1 MSYKNKLWY
10 NIFMNGNYLEFN
22 IFFDIIGTI
31 AFAISGA
38 ILGCKK
44 KMDILGVI
52 VLGLVTALGGG
63 FIRDLVLGITPPKMF
78 QNSTNAIIS
87 TVFSILVFIFYAQ
100 KSGFEHSNWIKIMNK
115 FMMIT
120 DTIGLASFT
129 ITGMATAISLGHNQK
144 FLLIFVGSITGVGGG
159 MIRDVLAGTIPF
171 IFREQ
176 IYAGACILGAT
187 VFIIARH
194 FLGYQLSMIICFF
207 TVLIFRLLA
216 VKRNW
221 NLPRIKD

>member
-1 MSYKNKLWY
+1 
-10 NIFMNGNYLEFN
+10 MNGNYLELN
-22 IFFDIIGTI
+22 VFFDVIGTI

-38 ILGCKK
+38 ILGCRR

-78 QNSTNAIIS
+78 QNSTNALIS
-87 TVFSILVFIFYAQ
+87 TVCATIVFIFYYT
-100 KSGFEHSNWIKIMNK
+100 KPGFENSSWINVMHR
-115 FMMIT
+115 FMIIT

-129 ITGMATAISLGHNQK
+129 ITGMATAISLGHDQK

-159 MIRDVLAGTIPF
+159 MLRDVLAGSIPF

-187 VFIIARH
+187 AFIIARH
-194 FLGYQLSMIICFF
+194 FCNYQISMIICFF
-207 TVLIFRLLA
+207 AVLIIRLLA

-221 NLPRIKD
+221 NLPKITN

>member
-1 MSYKNKLWY
+1 MK
-10 NIFMNGNYLEFN
+10 GNYLDFN
-22 IFFDIIGTI
+22 IFFDLIGTI

-44 KMDILGVI
+44 NMDILGVI

-63 FIRDLVLGITPPKMF
+63 FVRDLVLGITPPKMF
-78 QNSTNAIIS
+78 QDSKSAIIS
-87 TVFSILVFIFYAQ
+87 TIFSIIVFIFFYIQ
-100 KSGFEHSNWIKIMNK
+100 FKFKNPKWLKITNK
-115 FMMIT
+115 FMIIF

-129 ITGMATAISLGHNQK
+129 ITGMAKAISLGYYKK
-144 FLLIFVGSITGVGGG
+144 FLLMFVGTITGVGGG

-187 VFIIARH
+187 TFIITRH
-194 FLGYQLSMIICFF
+194 FFSYEISMIICFL
-207 TVLIFRLLA
+207 TVLIIRLLA
-216 VKRNW
+216 VKKDW
-221 NLPRIKD
+221 NLPRISKEEE

>member
-1 MSYKNKLWY
+1 
-10 NIFMNGNYLEFN
+10 MNGNYLEFN
-22 IFFDIIGTI
+22 VFFDIIGTI

-78 QNSTNAIIS
+78 QNSTNAAIS
-87 TVFSILVFIFYAQ
+87 TVFSILVFILYSIRKDFE
-100 KSGFEHSNWIKIMNK
+100 KSHWIKLMNK
-115 FMMIT
+115 FMIIT

-129 ITGMATAISLGHNQK
+129 ITGMATAISLGYDKK

-159 MIRDVLAGTIPF
+159 MLRDVLSGSIPF

-187 VFIIARH
+187 IFIIARH
-194 FLGYQLSMIICFF
+194 FCSFNY
-207 TVLIFRLLA
+207 
-216 VKRNW
+216 
-221 NLPRIKD
+221 

>member
-1 MSYKNKLWY
+1 
-10 NIFMNGNYLEFN
+10 MNGNYLEFN

-44 KMDILGVI
+44 KMDILGVS

-78 QNSTNAIIS
+78 QNSTNAAIS
-87 TVFSILVFIFYAQ
+87 TVFSILVFILYSIRRDFE
-100 KSGFEHSNWIKIMNK
+100 KSHWIKLMNK
-115 FMMIT
+115 FMIIT

-129 ITGMATAISLGHNQK
+129 ITGMATAISLGYDKK

-159 MIRDVLAGTIPF
+159 MLRDVLSGSIPF

-176 IYAGACILGAT
+176 VYAGACILGAT
-187 VFIIARH
+187 IFIIARN
-194 FLGYQLSMIICFF
+194 FCNYQISMVICFF
-207 TVLIFRLLA
+207 AVLIIRLLA
-216 VKRNW
+216 VKKNW
-221 NLPRIKD
+221 NLPRISN

>member
-1 MSYKNKLWY
+1 
-10 NIFMNGNYLEFN
+10 MNGNCLEFN

-78 QNSTNAIIS
+78 QNSTNAAIS
-87 TVFSILVFIFYAQ
+87 TVFSILVFILYSIRSDFE
-100 KSGFEHSNWIKIMNK
+100 KSHWIKLMNK
-115 FMMIT
+115 FMIIT

-129 ITGMATAISLGHNQK
+129 ITGMATAISLGYDKK

-159 MIRDVLAGTIPF
+159 MLRDVLSDSIPF

-176 IYAGACILGAT
+176 VYAGACILGAT
-187 VFIIARH
+187 IFIIARN
-194 FLGYQLSMIICFF
+194 FCNYQISMVICFF
-207 TVLIFRLLA
+207 AVLIIRLLA
-216 VKRNW
+216 VKKNW
-221 NLPRIKD
+221 NLPRISN

>member
-1 MSYKNKLWY
+1 
-10 NIFMNGNYLEFN
+10 MNGNYLEFN

-78 QNSTNAIIS
+78 QNSTNAAIS
-87 TVFSILVFIFYAQ
+87 TVFSILVFILYSIRKDFE
-100 KSGFEHSNWIKIMNK
+100 KSHWIKLMNK
-115 FMMIT
+115 FMIIT

-129 ITGMATAISLGHNQK
+129 ITGMATAISLGYDKK

-159 MIRDVLAGTIPF
+159 MLRDILSGSIPF

-176 IYAGACILGAT
+176 VYAGACILGAT
-187 VFIIARH
+187 IFIIARN
-194 FLGYQLSMIICFF
+194 FCNYQISMVICFF
-207 TVLIFRLLA
+207 SVLIIRLLA
-216 VKRNW
+216 VKKNW
-221 NLPRIKD
+221 NLPRISN

>member
-1 MSYKNKLWY
+1 
-10 NIFMNGNYLEFN
+10 MNGNYLEFN
-22 IFFDIIGTI
+22 VFFDIIGTI

-44 KMDILGVI
+44 NMDILGVI

-63 FIRDLVLGITPPKMF
+63 FVRDLVLGINPPNMF
-78 QNSTNAIIS
+78 QNSTNALIS
-87 TVFSILVFIFYAQ
+87 TAFAVLVFIFFFT
-100 KSGFEHSNWIKIMNK
+100 KKNFSNSHLLKLMNR
-115 FMMIT
+115 FMIIT

-129 ITGMATAISLGHNQK
+129 ITGMATAISLCYDK
-144 FLLIFVGSITGVGGG
+144 RFLLIFVGTITGVGGG

-171 IFREQ
+171 IFKEQ
-176 IYAGACILGAT
+176 IYAGACILGSI

-194 FLGYQLSMIICFF
+194 FFSYQFSMIICFF

-216 VKRNW
+216 VKKNW
-221 NLPRIKD
+221 NLPRIKNQEE

>member
-1 MSYKNKLWY
+1 
-10 NIFMNGNYLEFN
+10 MNGNYLEFN

-78 QNSTNAIIS
+78 QNSTNAAIS
-87 TVFSILVFIFYAQ
+87 TVFSILVFILYSIRKDLE
-100 KSGFEHSNWIKIMNK
+100 KSHWIKLMNK
-115 FMMIT
+115 FMIIT

-129 ITGMATAISLGHNQK
+129 ITGMATAISLGYDKK

-159 MIRDVLAGTIPF
+159 MLRDVLSGSIPF

-176 IYAGACILGAT
+176 VYAGACILGAT
-187 VFIIARH
+187 IFIIARN
-194 FLGYQLSMIICFF
+194 FCNYQISMVICFF
-207 TVLIFRLLA
+207 AVLIIRLLA
-216 VKRNW
+216 VKKNW
-221 NLPRIKD
+221 NLPRISN

>member
-1 MSYKNKLWY
+1 
-10 NIFMNGNYLEFN
+10 MNGNYLEFN
-22 IFFDIIGTI
+22 VFFDIIGTI
-31 AFAISGA
+31 AFAISGT

-52 VLGLVTALGGG
+52 VLGLVTALGGR

-87 TVFSILVFIFYAQ
+87 TLFSILVFVFYLQ
-100 KSGFEHSNWIKIMNK
+100 KSGFKNKNWIKIMNK
-115 FMMIT
+115 FMIIT

-129 ITGMATAISLGHNQK
+129 ITGMATAISLGHHQK
-144 FLLIFVGSITGVGGG
+144 FLLLFVGSITGVGGG
-159 MIRDVLAGTIPF
+159 MIRDVLARTIPF

-187 VFIIARH
+187 VFLIARH
-194 FLGYQLSMIICFF
+194 FLSYQISMIICFF

-216 VKRNW
+216 VKKNW
-221 NLPRIKD
+221 NLPRIVN

>member
-1 MSYKNKLWY
+1 
-10 NIFMNGNYLEFN
+10 MNGNYLEFN

-78 QNSTNAIIS
+78 QNSTNAAIS
-87 TVFSILVFIFYAQ
+87 TVFSILVFILYSIRRNFE
-100 KSGFEHSNWIKIMNK
+100 KSHWIKLMNK
-115 FMMIT
+115 FMIIT

-129 ITGMATAISLGHNQK
+129 ITGMATAISLGYDKK

-159 MIRDVLAGTIPF
+159 MLRDVLSGSIPF

-176 IYAGACILGAT
+176 VYAGACILGAT
-187 VFIIARH
+187 IFIIARN
-194 FLGYQLSMIICFF
+194 FCNYQISMVICFF
-207 TVLIFRLLA
+207 AVLIIRLLA
-216 VKRNW
+216 VKKNW
-221 NLPRIKD
+221 NLPRISN

>member
-1 MSYKNKLWY
+1 M
-10 NIFMNGNYLEFN
+10 IGNYLEFN
-22 IFFDIIGTI
+22 VFFDIIGTI

-63 FIRDLVLGITPPKMF
+63 FVRDLVLGINPPNMF

-87 TVFSILVFIFYAQ
+87 TVFSVLVFMFFYFRKNFTSRQVLIF
-100 KSGFEHSNWIKIMNK
+100 MNE
-115 FMMIT
+115 FMILS

-129 ITGMATAISLGHNQK
+129 ITGMTTALSLGLDKK

-159 MIRDVLAGTIPF
+159 MIRDVLAGTNPLYLQGTNLCRRLHLGLYSF
-171 IFREQ
+171 SSHEKFFRRP
-176 IYAGACILGAT
+176 GFHDNL
-187 VFIIARH
+187 
-194 FLGYQLSMIICFF
+194 FF
-207 TVLIFRLLA
+207 YSFNI
-216 VKRNW
+216 
-221 NLPRIKD
+221 

>member
-1 MSYKNKLWY
+1 
-10 NIFMNGNYLEFN
+10 MNGNYLEFN
-22 IFFDIIGTI
+22 VFFDIIGTI

-44 KMDILGVI
+44 NMDILGVI

-63 FIRDLVLGITPPKMF
+63 FVRDLVLGINPPNMF
-78 QNSTNAIIS
+78 QNSTNALIS
-87 TVFSILVFIFYAQ
+87 TVFAVLVFIFFFT
-100 KSGFEHSNWIKIMNK
+100 KKNFSNSHLLKLMNR
-115 FMMIT
+115 FMIIT

-129 ITGMATAISLGHNQK
+129 ITGMATAISLGYDK
-144 FLLIFVGSITGVGGG
+144 RFLLIFVGTITGVGGG

-171 IFREQ
+171 IFKEQ
-176 IYAGACILGAT
+176 IYAGACILGSI

-194 FLGYQLSMIICFF
+194 LFSYQFSMIICFF

-216 VKRNW
+216 VKKNW
-221 NLPRIKD
+221 NLPRIKNQEE

>member
-1 MSYKNKLWY
+1 
-10 NIFMNGNYLEFN
+10 MNGNYLEFN

-63 FIRDLVLGITPPKMF
+63 FIRDLVLGITPPEMF
-78 QNSTNAIIS
+78 QNSTNAAIS
-87 TVFSILVFIFYAQ
+87 TIFSILVFILYSIRKDFE
-100 KSGFEHSNWIKIMNK
+100 KSHWIKLMNK
-115 FMMIT
+115 FMIIT

-129 ITGMATAISLGHNQK
+129 ITGMATAISLGYDKK

-159 MIRDVLAGTIPF
+159 MLRDVLSGSIPF

-176 IYAGACILGAT
+176 VYAGACILGAT
-187 VFIIARH
+187 IFIIARH
-194 FLGYQLSMIICFF
+194 FCNYQISMVICFF
-207 TVLIFRLLA
+207 AVLIIRLLA
-216 VKRNW
+216 VKKNW
-221 NLPRIKD
+221 NLPRISN

>member
-1 MSYKNKLWY
+1 
-10 NIFMNGNYLEFN
+10 MNGNYLEFN
-22 IFFDIIGTI
+22 VFFDIIGTI

-87 TVFSILVFIFYAQ
+87 TVFSVLVFVFFLT
-100 KSGFEHSNWIKIMNK
+100 KKNFSNNHLLKIMNR
-115 FMMIT
+115 FMIIT

-129 ITGMATAISLGHNQK
+129 VTGMATALSLGYHKK
-144 FLLIFVGSITGVGGG
+144 FLLIFVGAITGVGGG
-159 MIRDVLAGTIPF
+159 MIRDVLSGSIPF

-176 IYAGACILGAT
+176 VYAGACILGAT
-187 VFIIARH
+187 IFIIARN
-194 FLGYQLSMIICFF
+194 FCNYQISMVICFF
-207 TVLIFRLLA
+207 AVLIIRLLA
-216 VKRNW
+216 VKKNW
-221 NLPRIKD
+221 NLPRISN

>member
-1 MSYKNKLWY
+1 
-10 NIFMNGNYLEFN
+10 MNGNYLEFN
-22 IFFDIIGTI
+22 VFFDIIGTI

-44 KMDILGVI
+44 NMDILGVI

-63 FIRDLVLGITPPKMF
+63 FVRDLVLGINPPNMF
-78 QNSTNAIIS
+78 QNSTNALIS
-87 TVFSILVFIFYAQ
+87 TAFAVLVFIFFFT
-100 KSGFEHSNWIKIMNK
+100 KKNFSNSHLLKLMNR
-115 FMMIT
+115 FMIIT

-129 ITGMATAISLGHNQK
+129 ITGMATAISLGYDK
-144 FLLIFVGSITGVGGG
+144 RFLLIFVGTITGVGGG

-171 IFREQ
+171 IFKEQ
-176 IYAGACILGAT
+176 IYAGACILGSI

-194 FLGYQLSMIICFF
+194 LFSYQFSMIICFF

-216 VKRNW
+216 VKKNW
-221 NLPRIKD
+221 NLPRIKNQEE

>member
-1 MSYKNKLWY
+1 
-10 NIFMNGNYLEFN
+10 MNGNYLEFN
-22 IFFDIIGTI
+22 VFFDIIGTI

-44 KMDILGVI
+44 NMDILGVI

-63 FIRDLVLGITPPKMF
+63 FVRDLVLGINPPNMF
-78 QNSTNAIIS
+78 QNSTNALIS
-87 TVFSILVFIFYAQ
+87 TAFAVLVFIFFFT
-100 KSGFEHSNWIKIMNK
+100 KKNFSNSHLLKLMNR
-115 FMMIT
+115 FMIIT

-129 ITGMATAISLGHNQK
+129 ITGMATAISLGYDK
-144 FLLIFVGSITGVGGG
+144 RFLLIFVGTITGVGGG

-171 IFREQ
+171 IFKEQ
-176 IYAGACILGAT
+176 IYAGACILGSI

-194 FLGYQLSMIICFF
+194 FFSYQFSMIICFF

-216 VKRNW
+216 VKKNW
-221 NLPRIKD
+221 NLPRIKNQEE

>member
-1 MSYKNKLWY
+1 
-10 NIFMNGNYLEFN
+10 MNGNYLEFN
-22 IFFDIIGTI
+22 VFFDIIGTI

-38 ILGCKK
+38 ILGCRK

-78 QNSTNAIIS
+78 QNSTNAAIS
-87 TVFSILVFIFYAQ
+87 TVFSILVFIFYSLKQ
-100 KSGFEHSNWIKIMNK
+100 DFENTHWMKFMNK
-115 FMMIT
+115 FMIIT

-129 ITGMATAISLGHNQK
+129 ITGMATAISLGYDKK

-159 MIRDVLAGTIPF
+159 MLRDVLAGTIPF

-187 VFIIARH
+187 TFIIARH
-194 FLGYQLSMIICFF
+194 FCNYQISMVICFF
-207 TVLIFRLLA
+207 AVLIIRLLA
-216 VKRNW
+216 VKKNW
-221 NLPRIKD
+221 NLPRIKN

>member
-1 MSYKNKLWY
+1 
-10 NIFMNGNYLEFN
+10 MNGNYLEFN

-78 QNSTNAIIS
+78 QNSTNAAIS
-87 TVFSILVFIFYAQ
+87 TIFSILVFILYSIRRDFE
-100 KSGFEHSNWIKIMNK
+100 KSHWIKLMNK
-115 FMMIT
+115 FMIIT

-129 ITGMATAISLGHNQK
+129 ITGMATAISLGYDKK

-159 MIRDVLAGTIPF
+159 MLRDVLSGSIPF

-176 IYAGACILGAT
+176 VYAGACILGAT
-187 VFIIARH
+187 IFIIARN
-194 FLGYQLSMIICFF
+194 FCNYQISMVICFF
-207 TVLIFRLLA
+207 AVLIIRLLA
-216 VKRNW
+216 VKKNW
-221 NLPRIKD
+221 NLPRISN

>member
-1 MSYKNKLWY
+1 
-10 NIFMNGNYLEFN
+10 MNGNYLEFN
-22 IFFDIIGTI
+22 VFFDIIGTI

-78 QNSTNAIIS
+78 QNSTNAAIS
-87 TVFSILVFIFYAQ
+87 TVFSILVFILYLIRKDFE
-100 KSGFEHSNWIKIMNK
+100 KSHWIKLMNK
-115 FMMIT
+115 FMIIT

-129 ITGMATAISLGHNQK
+129 ITGMATAISLGYDKK

-159 MIRDVLAGTIPF
+159 MLRDVLSGSIPF

-187 VFIIARH
+187 IYIIARH
-194 FLGYQLSMIICFF
+194 FCNYQISMVICFM
-207 TVLIFRLLA
+207 TVLIIRLLA

-221 NLPRIKD
+221 NLPRISN

>member
-1 MSYKNKLWY
+1 
-10 NIFMNGNYLEFN
+10 MNGNYLEFN

-78 QNSTNAIIS
+78 QNSTNAAIS
-87 TVFSILVFIFYAQ
+87 TVFSILVFILYSIRKDFE
-100 KSGFEHSNWIKIMNK
+100 KSHWIKLMNK
-115 FMMIT
+115 FMIIT

-129 ITGMATAISLGHNQK
+129 ITGMATAISLGYGKK

-159 MIRDVLAGTIPF
+159 MLRDVLSGSIPF

-176 IYAGACILGAT
+176 VYAGACILGAT
-187 VFIIARH
+187 IFIIARN
-194 FLGYQLSMIICFF
+194 FCNYQISMVICFF
-207 TVLIFRLLA
+207 AVLIIRLLA
-216 VKRNW
+216 VKKNW
-221 NLPRIKD
+221 NLPRISN

>member
-1 MSYKNKLWY
+1 
-10 NIFMNGNYLEFN
+10 MNGNYLEFN

-78 QNSTNAIIS
+78 QNSTNAAIS
-87 TVFSILVFIFYAQ
+87 TVFSILVFILYLIRRDFE
-100 KSGFEHSNWIKIMNK
+100 KSHWIKLMNK
-115 FMMIT
+115 FMIIT

-129 ITGMATAISLGHNQK
+129 ITGMATAISLGYDKK

-159 MIRDVLAGTIPF
+159 MLRDVLSGSIPF

-176 IYAGACILGAT
+176 VYAGACILGAT
-187 VFIIARH
+187 IFIIARN
-194 FLGYQLSMIICFF
+194 FCNYQISMVICFF
-207 TVLIFRLLA
+207 AVLIIRLLA
-216 VKRNW
+216 VKKNW
-221 NLPRIKD
+221 NLPRISN

>member
-1 MSYKNKLWY
+1 M
-10 NIFMNGNYLEFN
+10 IGNYLEFN
-22 IFFDIIGTI
+22 VFFDIIGTI

-52 VLGLVTALGGG
+52 VLGIVTALGGG
-63 FIRDLVLGITPPKMF
+63 FVRDLVLGINPPNMF

-87 TVFSILVFIFYAQ
+87 TVFSVLVFMFFYFKKNFTSRQVLIF
-100 KSGFEHSNWIKIMNK
+100 MND
-115 FMMIT
+115 FMILS

-129 ITGMATAISLGHNQK
+129 ITGMTTALSLGLDKK

-171 IFREQ
+171 IFKEQ
-176 IYAGACILGAT
+176 IYAGACILGST
-187 VFIIARH
+187 VFLLTRN
-194 FLGYQLSMIICFF
+194 FLGDQVSMIICFF

-216 VKRNW
+216 VKKNW
-221 NLPRIKD
+221 NLPRIS

>member
-1 MSYKNKLWY
+1 
-10 NIFMNGNYLEFN
+10 MNGNYLEFN

-78 QNSTNAIIS
+78 QNSTNAAIS
-87 TVFSILVFIFYAQ
+87 TVFSILVFILYSIRKDFE
-100 KSGFEHSNWIKIMNK
+100 KSHWIKLMNK
-115 FMMIT
+115 FMIIT

-129 ITGMATAISLGHNQK
+129 ITGMATAISLGYDKK

-159 MIRDVLAGTIPF
+159 MLRDVLSGSIPF
-171 IFREQ
+171 IFQEQ
-176 IYAGACILGAT
+176 VYAGACILGAT
-187 VFIIARH
+187 IFIIARN
-194 FLGYQLSMIICFF
+194 FCNYQISMVICFF
-207 TVLIFRLLA
+207 AVLIIRLLA
-216 VKRNW
+216 VKKNW
-221 NLPRIKD
+221 NLPRISN